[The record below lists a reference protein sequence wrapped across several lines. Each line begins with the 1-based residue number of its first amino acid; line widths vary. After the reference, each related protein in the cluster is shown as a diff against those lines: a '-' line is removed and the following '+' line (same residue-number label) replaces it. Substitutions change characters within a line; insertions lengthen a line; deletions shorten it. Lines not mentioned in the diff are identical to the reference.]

1 MRRALALLLAGV
13 LTAGCLDSWRR
24 TETAGDRVLPV
35 RLPEQAYEDLFP
47 YYAELCALSQFERIG
62 VVKGGNAGHGV
73 LYLKGVCRDEEAP
86 FPTLKMC
93 PEVVNDLNDPR
104 HGVGISA
111 NERLKNVNWIA
122 YPGRRLFFNGN
133 LKRGQTLTRE
143 HFDATTRYLVESG
156 LLRGVEVHEELLP
169 KSPGRSVEDV
179 FAEYLLGSDVAIRF
193 ARSVFCSTLPLKR
206 EQMERVVGYLNER
219 NQHYASGDAT
229 YKWSFF
235 YDNCIHILRNALA
248 AASVWKPRA
257 VDQGPLIQ
265 FFNMSVPANAAVHLA
280 TRANLFPLEDFGAVH
295 GDAEMRASLRD
306 YDWLPTRHGALL
318 KTAPIHTPNELYTTR
333 LNLYVVEG
341 GFKMQSENYKLM
353 AGDARFTQLQWNLR
367 WFEERYRTIL
377 ARRRDDGWWPRSA
390 AYRAERDHYYAYIA
404 EQLADVEE
412 KLARLEPPE

>member
-13 LTAGCLDSWRR
+13 LSAGCFGPWRR

-35 RLPEQAYEDLFP
+35 RLPEPAYEELFP

-73 LYLKGVCRDEEAP
+73 LYLKGVCRDEDAA

-93 PEVVNDLNDPR
+93 PEVVNDLNDPH

-122 YPGRRLFFNGN
+122 YPGRQLFFNGN
-133 LKRGQTLTRE
+133 LKRGQTLTQK
-143 HFDATTRYLVESG
+143 HFDATARYLVESG

-169 KSPGRSVEDV
+169 KSPGRAAQDV

-219 NQHYASGDAT
+219 NRHYATETRPISG
-229 YKWSFF
+229 
-235 YDNCIHILRNALA
+235 
-248 AASVWKPRA
+248 ASTTTTASTSCAMPWPPPPSGRRVPWTRGRC
-257 VDQGPLIQ
+257 VQ
-265 FFNMSVPANAAVHLA
+265 FFNMSVPANAAVNLA

-295 GDAEMRASLRD
+295 GDAR
-306 YDWLPTRHGALL
+306 
-318 KTAPIHTPNELYTTR
+318 
-333 LNLYVVEG
+333 
-341 GFKMQSENYKLM
+341 
-353 AGDARFTQLQWNLR
+353 DARL
-367 WFEERYRTIL
+367 
-377 ARRRDDGWWPRSA
+377 
-390 AYRAERDHYYAYIA
+390 
-404 EQLADVEE
+404 V
-412 KLARLEPPE
+412 ARLRLAADAPRRAAEDRPDPHPQRALQHQPQPLRRPGRLQEPRPRTSS